1 MYVSQISL
9 PLKQLEKCHFGINTR
24 YGCMN
29 ESSFSFLLSLRH
41 ITTVILFVS
50 SLNFFLICKI
60 FPKNRKQGTKQIFVC
75 PYSQQHYLQKPKGR
89 SNQSVY
95 QQITGKTKYGIY
107 INTTD
112 NYSALKRKEIPTH
125 TRA

>member
-1 MYVSQISL
+1 MTPEAQEKINITLSKPKTWV
-9 PLKQLEKCHFGINTR
+9 LEKTHSRKWTKWQ
-24 YGCMN
+24 
-29 ESSFSFLLSLRH
+29 FLKK
-41 ITTVILFVS
+41 
-50 SLNFFLICKI
+50 LNKDLPHDPAIPLLGI

-112 NYSALKRKEIPTH
+112 NHSALKRKEIPTH